1 MEITT
6 NNFGEVVYKWENNIH
21 PDNPKFMQKVL
32 WTMWIKSDGRLSV
45 CYKLDYNNKGIF
57 LYNLTKEE
65 ILERYYK

>member
-1 MEITT
+1 MKIST

-21 PDNPKFMQKVL
+21 PDNPQFMQKVL
-32 WTMWIKSDGRLSV
+32 WTMWIKRDGTLSV

-65 ILERYYK
+65 ILQKYYK